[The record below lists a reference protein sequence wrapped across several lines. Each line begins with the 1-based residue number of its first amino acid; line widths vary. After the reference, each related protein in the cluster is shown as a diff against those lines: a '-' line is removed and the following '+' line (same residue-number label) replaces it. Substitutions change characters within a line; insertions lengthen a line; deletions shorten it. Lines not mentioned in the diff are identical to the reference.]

1 ALRRA
6 QEELRRQREKEE
18 EAREAQRRQMARMKE
33 DNERFLEA
41 KRKAQE
47 KEREYDLKLAMSD
60 RIQKK
65 MNMMG
70 EVMKRVN
77 DKSAEDERRAEEE
90 RQ

>member
-1 ALRRA
+1 MKEAEERA
-6 QEELRRQREKEE
+6 RQLEIQRE
-18 EAREAQRRQMARMKE
+18 REFQ
-33 DNERFLEA
+33 
-41 KRKAQE
+41 
-47 KEREYDLKLAMSD
+47 AMSD

-90 RQ
+90 RQVKLYVRWSAGWLYHGCCLVPCNTAP